1 MVAQCGAD
9 GRQAAGSH
17 IREVVECPV
26 IEAVVVDRSP
36 VAPFATL
43 EPSEPV
49 ARLVAEV
56 DFVQPR
62 VMADKGQPG
71 LAVIQRLKDE
81 ILVFAVNDRLLR
93 SEERRVG
100 KKWVRTFRT
109 R

>member
-49 ARLVAEV
+49 ARMVAEV

-71 LAVIQRLKDE
+71 LAVIQR
-81 ILVFAVNDRLLR
+81 
-93 SEERRVG
+93 SEEPTSELQSLMSISYAVFCLKQ
-100 KKWVRTFRT
+100 KKSRDTINY
-109 R
+109 